1 MLQDPQEHE
10 MTPASA
16 TADTHTAAAATRR
29 GGRSTA
35 KAANALAKV
44 VSALPGGGEDRPGQR
59 AMCEAIA
66 EAVGTGR
73 HLVVAAGTGTGKSM
87 AYLAAAAVSGKRTV
101 VATATKALQDQ
112 LVNKDL
118 PQLQQALEMP
128 LRYALLKGRSNYVCR
143 KKLSDWTTDN
153 DDDQQGELIAASSA
167 QEAQRTREEVRR
179 IAQWTEHTDDGDRAG
194 LDFEPSTRAW
204 DTVSVSGR
212 ECPGAQNCPFG
223 AECFAE
229 KARNG
234 AADADMV
241 VVNTHLYSLHLFSE
255 AGLLPPHELVVLDE
269 AHTVEDIAA
278 AAAGVSISGWR
289 FVAAARAVRSAVRG
303 SETAAALEDAGDVLR
318 EALRP
323 HRDDLLETIP
333 AEMVDAAA
341 LCRGRIDAADAE
353 VRSASGDETR
363 STIARRCLQAL
374 ADDLADAAVAGDGD
388 AVWVEGPERFPVWR
402 TAPIDV
408 SGMLAE
414 RLWKLTPAVLT
425 SATIPMGLA
434 DTLGIPAER
443 CDTLDVGSPFDYE
456 ANGLLYCAKS
466 LPDPRNPL
474 RDAAA
479 HEQIAALATA
489 AGGRTLALFTSYA
502 AMDRAADAVRDRT
515 TLRVYTQRELPK
527 QELVRS
533 LTEDDNVCVFA
544 TMGMWQ
550 GVDIAGTALS
560 LVILDRLPFPRP
572 DDPLMN
578 ARRRRHGPRS
588 FNKIVLPKT
597 ATMLAQGAGRLIRSK
612 QDRGVV
618 AILDSRLAKASYN
631 WDLVRSLPPFR
642 RTSDLDETT
651 TFLAHIRDN
660 ATTPAAAPASEVQH
674 HG

>member
-10 MTPASA
+10 MTPASP
-16 TADTHTAAAATRR
+16 TADTHTAATATRR
-29 GGRSTA
+29 SGRSTA

-59 AMCEAIA
+59 AMCEAVA
-66 EAVGTGR
+66 EAVGAGR

-118 PQLQQALEMP
+118 PQLQQALERP

-143 KKLSDWTTDN
+143 KKLSDWTADS
-153 DDDQQGELIAASSA
+153 DDDQQGELIAA
-167 QEAQRTREEVRR
+167 QEAERTREEVRR

-212 ECPGAQNCPFG
+212 ECPGSKNCPFG

-229 KARNG
+229 KARDG

-255 AGLLPPHELVVLDE
+255 AGLLPPHDLVVLDE

-289 FVAAARAVRSAVRG
+289 FVAAARAVRAAVRG

-323 HRDDLLETIP
+323 HRDDLFEEIP

-363 STIARRCLQAL
+363 STIARRCLKAL

-388 AVWVEGPERFPVWR
+388 AVWVEGSERFPVWR

-466 LPDPRNPL
+466 LPDPRSPL

-550 GVDIAGTALS
+550 GVDIAGSALS

-588 FNKIVLPKT
+588 FTKIVLPKT

-618 AILDSRLAKASYN
+618 AVLDSRLAKASYN

-651 TFLAHIRDN
+651 TFLEHIRDN